1 MLGTLSCDIIPRMRG
16 MLLMWKVFR
25 RLSYLADVVHVSL
38 PYSSVLMTQVLYTV
52 NLVFT
57 VSLGL
62 VHTRVVWRARVV
74 AAFPIL
80 LSISTSRE
88 RLLVMVEPRYV
99 N

>member
-1 MLGTLSCDIIPRMRG
+1 

-25 RLSYLADVVHVSL
+25 RLSCLACMVRVLL
-38 PYSSVLMTQVLYTV
+38 PYSSVLMTQVLYTAI
-52 NLVFT
+52 LLFT

-62 VHTRVVWRARVV
+62 FHTGVVRRARVV

-80 LSISTSRE
+80 LPISASRE

-99 N
+99 H